1 MPNSPILNSA
11 YLAPESQGALNPTVW
26 QTNPTMALLSAIKG
40 RGLFG
45 ALAMK
50 EQAAL
55 DQQSAALNQQRLEAQ
70 NRKTN
75 ELLTASPKDEILSP
89 ADLYRYRA
97 TGFANAGLLD
107 EANKM
112 GDLAK
117 KLDNDLEMKDG
128 VWYDKRTGKPY
139 AAGHMINQ
147 SGFGVGTAL
156 SPTGQISMGP
166 LHGAQQTYG
175 LQQQIGEAA
184 KAQYDLQKVPA
195 TSPTSQ
201 PRFDSRLNLLQQGG
215 AAGMSPVQEAGV
227 AADAAQSLEV
237 SKNFGTI
244 YNNLQNSSMQN
255 PAKIAKLQQIGN
267 LLGDFEGGKFSKS
280 AMGLAQAFNS
290 AGIKID
296 PRLPNKE
303 AAEAL
308 TGEIALELRN
318 ASAGAGMPGH
328 LSDQDREF
336 LKGMTPQRA
345 QTAEGRKT
353 IINSRVK
360 LMERDNQIANMA
372 RQYRQKYGKLDD
384 SFFGQLQDWSNRN
397 QIFKK

>member
-1 MPNSPILNSA
+1 MPNPIMTNA
-11 YLAPESQGALNPTVW
+11 YLAPESGGALNQSLW
-26 QTNPTMALLSAIKG
+26 QTNPDLAFWTSMRGG

-45 ALAMK
+45 AFAARD
-50 EQAAL
+50 QASADFDKALL
-55 DQQSAALNQQRLEAQ
+55 DQARQGQQ
-70 NRKTN
+70 NRRTN
-75 ELLTASPKDEILSP
+75 ELLTAAPKDEILSP

-117 KLDNDLEMKDG
+117 KLDDDLEFKDG
-128 VWYDKRTGKPY
+128 VWYNKRTGRPHS
-139 AAGHMINQ
+139 AGHMINQ
-147 SGFGVGTAL
+147 QGFGLGTNIGQD
-156 SPTGQISMGP
+156 GQISIAP
-166 LHGAQQTYG
+166 LPGAQGTYG

-201 PRFDSRLNLLQQGG
+201 PRFDSRLNLLRGGG
-215 AAGMSPVQEAGV
+215 AAGMSPVQEYGV

-237 SKNFGTI
+237 SKNYGTI
-244 YNNLQNSSMQN
+244 FNTLQNSAMQN

-280 AMGLAQAFNS
+280 AMGLAQALNS

-296 PRLPNKE
+296 PKLPNKE
-303 AAEAL
+303 AAEAMAS
-308 TGEIALELRN
+308 EIALELRTT
-318 ASAGAGMPGH
+318 ADGAGMPGH
-328 LSDQDREF
+328 MSDPDREY
-336 LKGMTPQRA
+336 LKAMTPNMS
-345 QTAEGRKT
+345 QTPTGRKA
-353 IINSRVK
+353 IINARVK
-360 LMERDNQIANMA
+360 VMERQNQVAVMA

-397 QIFKK
+397 PIFTK